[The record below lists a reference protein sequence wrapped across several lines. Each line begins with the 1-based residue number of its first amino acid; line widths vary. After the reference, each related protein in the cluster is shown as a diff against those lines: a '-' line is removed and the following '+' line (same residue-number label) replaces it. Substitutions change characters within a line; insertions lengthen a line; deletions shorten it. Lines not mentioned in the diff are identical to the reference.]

1 MLVGITGRIG
11 AGKTTLATMLEVM
24 GAVVLDADQV
34 GHDVIE
40 IPSVRA
46 KLVARFGA
54 DIVTGA
60 DTLDRRE
67 LGRRAFVDSES
78 KNALESIVR
87 APLQKELWKRVRA
100 AEQSLG
106 AQGVVVVDAALI
118 LEWGQSESFDRLIVV
133 TASDEQSISRLHSGR
148 GLSAGEVRQRM
159 ASQTSSE
166 HQIAQADIVVD
177 NDGDLKALQSA
188 AERIWLTLR
197 SSGDG
202 SSSDGSSGDGEKSP

>member
-11 AGKTTLATMLEVM
+11 SGKTTLATMLEVM

-67 LGRRAFVDSES
+67 LGRRAFVDAES
-78 KNALESIVR
+78 KDALENIVR
-87 APLQKELWKRVRA
+87 APLQEELWKRVRA
-100 AEQSLG
+100 AAQSLG
-106 AQGVVVVDAALI
+106 EEGVVVVDAALI

-166 HQIAQADIVVD
+166 HQIAQADIVVN

-188 AERIWLTLR
+188 AERIWQALR

-202 SSSDGSSGDGEKSP
+202 SSPDGGKSS